1 MIIYEELL
9 ESFWFIDSIMDST
22 FLEQIQ
28 KWEIHPKAT
37 YDNSK
42 GWVVSLSHYMQ
53 LFHDRGLSFLN
64 VPCNNFVLKSPPIFT
79 IKLGQP
85 M

>member
-22 FLEQIQ
+22 ILEQIQ

-37 YDNSK
+37 QDNSK
-42 GWVVSLSHYMQ
+42 WVVSLSQHVQ
-53 LFHDRGLSFLN
+53 LFHDRRLSFLN
-64 VPCNNFVLKSPPIFT
+64 VPCNNFVLKCPPSFT

>member
-9 ESFWFIDSIMDST
+9 ESFWFIDTIMDST
-22 FLEQIQ
+22 ILEQIQ

-37 YDNSK
+37 QDNSK
-42 GWVVSLSHYMQ
+42 GWVVSLSQYVQ
-53 LFHDRGLSFLN
+53 LYHDRHLSFLN
-64 VPCNNFVLKSPPIFT
+64 VPCNNFLLKCPLFFA